1 MKYIIILLLST
12 SVFLQADEYEFEP
25 IPNKAEYYSG
35 NFNKGKDIND
45 LYKWAEKFVD
55 WTEERDVWGSMES
68 VIFTPYYSND
78 LQATDFV
85 WLNLHPNS
93 TLQYQTVENWAK
105 EGGKIFS
112 TIPIT
117 NSRVT
122 EVWQWPIS
130 IPDGEISDMGFVR
143 FTDCTLNEGITM
155 RKAFDVY
162 KKFAIKAKSTGDTM
176 GRKMMM
182 APVGAGDVE
191 FDFVYSLYA
200 NSPSE
205 YGINVDNFSENLQG
219 SPEVEA
225 LNGIA
230 ECGNGRSYTTKR
242 VKEAK

>member
-1 MKYIIILLLST
+1 MKYLLILTMSLSALT
-12 SVFLQADEYEFEP
+12 FAEEYEFEP
-25 IPNKAEYYSG
+25 VPNKAEYYSG

-122 EVWQWPIS
+122 EVWQWPVS
-130 IPDGEISDMGFVR
+130 SPDGEISDIGFVR
-143 FTDCTLNEGITM
+143 FTDCNLMEDVSM
-155 RKAFDVY
+155 REAFDAY
-162 KKFAIKAKSTGDTM
+162 KRFAIKAKSTGDTM
-176 GRKMMM
+176 GRKMIMS
-182 APVGAGDVE
+182 PVGAGDVD

-205 YGINVDNFSENLQG
+205 YGKNVDNYGENLMDT
-219 SPEVEA
+219 PEAEA
-225 LNGIA
+225 LNNIA
-230 ECGNGRSYTTKR
+230 ECGNGRSYTTVR